1 MLIFLWVGA
10 FCLALRAVGHIAGVE
25 EHCAANSS
33 DDEDDDDLKLSQR
46 KSMQIRFK
54 RRINAAKAEVMKFAA
69 KLMT

>member
-1 MLIFLWVGA
+1 MW
-10 FCLALRAVGHIAGVE
+10 HIASVE
-25 EHCAANSS
+25 EDCSA
-33 DDEDDDDLKLSQR
+33 DYPGDEDDYDLKLSQR